1 MCIFF
6 SYRAKGK
13 KGGGA
18 QEENQEGC
26 NGNKIDSL
34 SKLRWHFPFPV
45 NYGFNYMAS
54 CDSLIPNKPDS
65 LGQPSWF
72 CLNCRCKTQHE
83 T

>member
-1 MCIFF
+1 MCVYIYIVFLSSKRGGF
-6 SYRAKGK
+6 
-13 KGGGA
+13 GGA
-18 QEENQEGC
+18 QEESQESH

-65 LGQPSWF
+65 LGQPSWV
-72 CLNCRCKTQHE
+72 LLELQV
-83 T
+83 